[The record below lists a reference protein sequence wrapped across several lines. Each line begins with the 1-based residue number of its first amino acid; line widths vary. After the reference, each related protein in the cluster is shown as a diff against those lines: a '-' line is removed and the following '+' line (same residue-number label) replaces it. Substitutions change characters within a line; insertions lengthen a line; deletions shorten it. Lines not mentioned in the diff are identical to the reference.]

1 MSYAGP
7 VDTSGAKIAMEK
19 PFAQPYFAFAAPDSQ
34 VLSRAR
40 RPIPDQV
47 VSSPARRGDAV
58 PSEATL
64 AWALVDVVSICF
76 TADDRLGIYTA
87 LGAGET
93 YSAIQRMLVIAVRR
107 RYRLPATL
115 IAALT
120 GWLDCYIGN
129 EHEPMTRG
137 LLNRVEP

>member
-1 MSYAGP
+1 M
-7 VDTSGAKIAMEK
+7 
-19 PFAQPYFAFAAPDSQ
+19 
-34 VLSRAR
+34 
-40 RPIPDQV
+40 
-47 VSSPARRGDAV
+47 

-137 LLNRVEP
+137 LLNRVEPQALGHDGATPRATSDGQVVESAHLDRRARKSTMTNPSAITKRHR